1 MTSIVKEIVDL
12 TVSREQFLC
21 VFNRSK
27 FLGFSFSSSDGDM
40 RTFGAVV
47 LVSSPHFM
55 YQFDLEFLALAGA
68 YSGTDA
74 ALCDCTV

>member
-40 RTFGAVV
+40 RTFGAIV
-47 LVSSPHFM
+47 LSTSDVLKVF
-55 YQFDLEFLALAGA
+55 QA
-68 YSGTDA
+68 
-74 ALCDCTV
+74 